1 MNFISGAECIA
12 ELVGEKGSRSKG
24 PSSVTPGATEKAAA
38 KTEAGREE
46 LSPG

>member
-1 MNFISGAECIA
+1 MNFFAGAECIS

-38 KTEAGREE
+38 KTEAGRGE